1 MANGLIPATITL
13 ALDAM
18 GGDHA
23 PQAVLEGADRALK
36 FLPDLKLR
44 IFGNEH
50 AILPLLEKYP
60 TLRANCVLI
69 HTDVAISQHEK
80 PSIALRQG
88 AKSSMRLAINDVA
101 EGKSQGVVSSGN
113 TGALMAMSKFVMRTL
128 PGVDRPAI
136 IGLMPTQKSDIV
148 MLDMGA
154 NLECSAR
161 NLFEFAVM
169 GEAFCRTVL
178 GRQNPKIGILNV
190 GSEEAKGH
198 EYLREAAQ
206 MIRQSFLAPQFH
218 GFVEGTDVGEGTVDV
233 VVTDGFTGNIAIKVA
248 EGTADMISHELKK
261 QLRGSLLAIIGSAL
275 AMFAIKKVRRRFSPS
290 LRNGG
295 MFLGLNGIAVK
306 SHGGTDAE
314 GFANAV
320 KVAYNIAR
328 DNLNQKIIE
337 ELRTFSITAEPETV
351 VPQPA

>member
-1 MANGLIPATITL
+1 VVSANQSSGVIL

-18 GGDHA
+18 GGDNA
-23 PQAVLEGADRALK
+23 PHAVLEGAERALK
-36 FLPDLKLR
+36 FLPDLKFR
-44 IFGNEH
+44 IFGDEQV
-50 AILPLLEKYP
+50 ILPLLDKYSN
-60 TLRANCVLI
+60 LRSHCVLI

-80 PSIALRQG
+80 PSVALRQG

-101 EGKSQGVVSSGN
+101 EGKSHGIVSSGN
-113 TGALMAMSKFVMRTL
+113 TGALMAMSKFVLRTL

-136 IGLMPTQKSDIV
+136 IGLMPTQKNDIV

-178 GRQNPKIGILNV
+178 DRPNPKIGLLNV

-206 MIRQSFLAPQFH
+206 MIRQSFLASQFH

-233 VVTDGFTGNIAIKVA
+233 VVSDGFTGNIAIKVA

-261 QLRGSLLAIIGSAL
+261 QLRGSLLALIGSAL
-275 AMFAIKKVRRRFSPS
+275 AMFAIKRVRRRFSPS

-314 GFANAV
+314 GFANAI
-320 KVAYNIAR
+320 KVTYNIAR
-328 DNLNQKIIE
+328 NQLNEKIIE
-337 ELRTFSITAEPETV
+337 ELRQFTSANE
-351 VPQPA
+351 PQPRETIPA